1 MFAATRTR
9 TFARAALALSLAFG
23 AAACD
28 DATGEEHSDAEGMQ
42 IVDEAT
48 NQVLVSVNAARQV
61 NGALSVRAGQE
72 RALEVYFLD
81 EDGDRMS
88 LDDDEQLSWNVA
100 NTAVAQIEE
109 HDGHLDLSGVTAG
122 STTVVL
128 SIQHGGHSDYD
139 SPTIP
144 ITVTP

>member
-1 MFAATRTR
+1 MFGTSQTR

-23 AAACD
+23 AAACSD
-28 DATGEEHSDAEGMQ
+28 STGEEHADAEGLQ

-48 NQVLVSVNAARQV
+48 DQVIVSVNAQRQV
-61 NGALSVRAGQE
+61 NGSLTVGVGRE

-81 EDGDRMS
+81 EDGDRMT
-88 LDDDEQLSWNVA
+88 LDSDETLAWTVA
-100 NTAVAQIEE
+100 NTSIAELGE
-109 HDGHLDLSGVTAG
+109 HEGHLDLEGIAAG

-139 SPTIP
+139 SPAIP
-144 ITVTP
+144 IVVTP